1 MPQNKKPKKAARAA
15 KRGVKRISGA
25 EKRAKDLAK
34 RKKSLDRQER
44 LTASKAKKRGVKRM
58 PQEGPGQIKQKVG
71 KQLVVKKKQVVRK
84 TKSAVKGP
92 AKKGVTKVSSPKPK
106 ASTLSV
112 RATTRE
118 AGGRIAKSKITRKT
132 RVKKQSGPTPR
143 KIKEKVTKRG
153 RKRKV
158 KY

>member
-15 KRGVKRISGA
+15 KREVKRISGV
-25 EKRAKDLAK
+25 ERRARDIAN
-34 RKKSLDRQER
+34 RKKSRERQER
-44 LTASKAKKRGVKRM
+44 LIASKAKKRGVKKM
-58 PQEGPGQIKQKVG
+58 PQEGPGQIKQKLG

-106 ASTLSV
+106 ASTLK
-112 RATTRE
+112 RQ
-118 AGGRIAKSKITRKT
+118 AKKTITRIPK
-132 RVKKQSGPTPR
+132 VKKQSGPTPR

>member
-15 KRGVKRISGA
+15 KRGVERLSPPVRPGS
-25 EKRAKDLAK
+25 KRAKDLAN
-34 RKKSLDRQER
+34 RKKQKARQER

-106 ASTLSV
+106 ASTLK
-112 RATTRE
+112 RQ
-118 AGGRIAKSKITRKT
+118 AKSKITRIPK
-132 RVKKQSGPTPR
+132 VKKQSGPTPR

>member
-15 KRGVKRISGA
+15 KRGVERITGGRPGS
-25 EKRAKDLAK
+25 KRAKDLAN
-34 RKKSLDRQER
+34 KKKQKARQER
-44 LTASKAKKRGVKRM
+44 LIASKAKKRGVKKA
-58 PQEGPGQIKQKVG
+58 PQEGPVKQKKG
-71 KQLVVKKKQVVRK
+71 KVLVARSKSQYKPKVRK
-84 TKSAVKGP
+84 TASAVKKP

-106 ASTLSV
+106 ASTLK
-112 RATTRE
+112 RQ
-118 AGGRIAKSKITRKT
+118 AKKTITRT
-132 RVKKQSGPTPR
+132 PRVKKQSGPTPR